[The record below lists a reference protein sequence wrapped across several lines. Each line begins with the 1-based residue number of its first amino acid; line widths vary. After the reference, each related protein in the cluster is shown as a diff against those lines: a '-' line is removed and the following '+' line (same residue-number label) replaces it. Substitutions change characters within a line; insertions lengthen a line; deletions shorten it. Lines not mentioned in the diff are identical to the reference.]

1 MWLILVWMWAA
12 VIGSGTAGGARHS
25 VYWNS
30 SNPRFQRDDYS
41 LDVQINDYLDV
52 YCPHYSDARTTPEE
66 RTERYSLYLVSY
78 DGYRSCDHAS
88 GFMRWNC
95 NKPYGQAGAQRFSEK
110 FLRFTPFSL
119 GFEFFPGQE
128 YYYISTPR
136 HSSGKKCLRLKVT
149 VCCSANCCSSSCCTP
164 NVRAGTTTKMTAG
177 QGSSVSVNSKSDS
190 SEEQADDSGI
200 GASQAAHHAGGYG
213 HMHRPS
219 VGFVIAIAAYA
230 LLILLPA

>member
-1 MWLILVWMWAA
+1 MKITERQKPLWTFSPRETRPAHTVPFIISRRVETSGWLLRAM
-12 VIGSGTAGGARHS
+12 
-25 VYWNS
+25 
-30 SNPRFQRDDYS
+30 FQRDDYS

-52 YCPHYSDARTTPEE
+52 YCPHYSDARATPEE

-164 NVRAGTTTKMTAG
+164 N
-177 QGSSVSVNSKSDS
+177 
-190 SEEQADDSGI
+190 DSGI

-219 VGFVIAIAAYA
+219 VGFVIAVAAYA